1 MTTRAEEEGWRKRT
15 GAARLRTRRCGSRV
29 EDRRRRCRTI
39 GSSVER
45 ARPARRRA
53 APRATGGGIRHPV
66 RDLHPGG
73 QPPPRVKDLH
83 PGGSRTDEKI
93 MRASRDGISCNVVP
107 PPPPRRSTLPS
118 IRGAPRTDRSLAT
131 GLTGPTGAKSLAMSR
146 RNEHCRSRLPS
157 DPTKCAA
164 VSTRIRVEKT
174 SIVIKGRIAVRP
186 WGRER
191 IDPEGA
197 VEATM
202 APAVESRRCRLIV
215 VPDVLRRITV
225 RSRAVVPP
233 PPPPRRPTPPSIRGA
248 PRTGRS

>member
-1 MTTRAEEEGWRKRT
+1 MTTRAEEEGRRKRT

-39 GSSVER
+39 DSSVER

-66 RDLHPGG
+66 RDLH
-73 QPPPRVKDLH
+73 L
-83 PGGSRTDEKI
+83 GGSRTDEKI

-146 RNEHCRSRLPS
+146 RYEHCRSRLPS

-174 SIVIKGRIAVRP
+174 SIVVKGRIAVRP

-225 RSRAVVPP
+225 RSRAVAPP

>member
-53 APRATGGGIRHPV
+53 APRATGGGIQHPV

-118 IRGAPRTDRSLAT
+118 IRGAPRTDRSLA
-131 GLTGPTGAKSLAMSR
+131 TGPTGAKSLAMSR